1 MPTREGAGQ
10 AARSA
15 WALGLAGG
23 AAMVSVGRQA
33 GNFAEPAAPEALAAQ
48 RALVD
53 LPWTW
58 LHQVHG
64 SRVVVVDEPGAM
76 TGQEADAAVTGCPGA
91 VLAIFTADCAPIGLG
106 SPEGVSGAVHGGWR
120 GLMAGVV
127 EATVQAMRD
136 LGASGIV
143 AGLGPCIAP
152 HSYRFSPEDLDRVA
166 GRLGPEV
173 RASDD
178 AGHPSLDLRAA
189 VKAALARAGARL
201 VAASPTCTHC
211 SESHW
216 SWRARAD
223 TGRQA
228 TVVWRP
234 VA

>member
-1 MPTREGAGQ
+1 VAP
-10 AARSA
+10 SA
-15 WALGLAGG
+15 WALGLTGG
-23 AAMVSVGRQA
+23 AVMVSVGQQA
-33 GNFAEPAAPEALAAQ
+33 GNFADPAAPAALAAQ

-58 LHQVHG
+58 LRQVHG
-64 SRVVVVDEPGAM
+64 SRVVVVEKPGAM
-76 TGQEADAAVTGCPGA
+76 RGEEADAAVTSCAGA
-91 VLAIFTADCAPIGLG
+91 VLAVFTADCAPIGLG
-106 SPEGVSGAVHGGWR
+106 SPEGVTGAVHGGWR

-127 EATVQAMRD
+127 EATVRVMRD
-136 LGASGIV
+136 LGATEVV

-152 HSYRFSPEDLDRVA
+152 HSYRFSPMDLEQVA
-166 GRLGPEV
+166 GRLGLEV
-173 RASDD
+173 RSTDE

-189 VKAALARAGARL
+189 VKAALAQQGARL

-228 TVVWRP
+228 TVVWRR
-234 VA
+234 AT